1 MEDAMVIIRIIQVQ
15 FLLLLVFL
23 LCTSIAG
30 EKEGVFWFA
39 LTSLALGALF
49 LAGKIAQSRH

>member
-30 EKEGVFWFA
+30 EKEGPFWFT
-39 LTSLALGALF
+39 LTTLVLGVLF
-49 LAGKIAQSRH
+49 LAGKIAQSRR